1 MPAEAQAVA
10 ELLRVLLKAV
20 AARHHVA
27 PRLIATSEDLDRIAV
42 DSEAD
47 VHALHGWRREL
58 FGQQALALKA
68 GRLALGIEDGRV
80 AAFHRPGPGEETDL
94 G

>member
-27 PRLIATSEDLDRIAV
+27 PRLIATSEDLDKIAV
-42 DSEAD
+42 DDEAE

-68 GRLALGIEDGRV
+68 GRLALGIEDGRIAV
-80 AAFHRPGPGEETDL
+80 FVQEAGTEGVV